1 MRWRRRVRHHVH
13 HLFHDLA
20 APLTLTIAQ
29 LFVLGPPL
37 WLGRWHLHNAAPN
50 PLTNEN
56 VSGKLV
62 GCGIKPANR
71 HACSRACFSCDRK
84 IESDEMMRLV
94 CRSVMSVRVYVMA
107 EHPRLSNE
115 ACEAMQSN

>member
-1 MRWRRRVRHHVH
+1 MRRRRRVRHHVH

-37 WLGRWHLHNAAPN
+37 WLGRWHLHNAAHN

-62 GCGIKPANR
+62 GCGMWDQARKPPRVPDPAPF
-71 HACSRACFSCDRK
+71 RA
-84 IESDEMMRLV
+84 IESDEMMMIGLQIV
-94 CRSVMSVRVYVMA
+94 
-107 EHPRLSNE
+107 
-115 ACEAMQSN
+115 